1 MQSKS
6 HASFPTFFSSHS
18 HKTLVGR
25 GIYPELVSTGLYPP
39 HITLPL
45 PCDHFPYLQTPKC
58 QSRSKMHSSG
68 ESRLECSFR
77 NKHLREEK
85 KSKHFA
91 WGTGTIHT
99 PSLSTSRTQKFCR
112 RRFLQF
118 QCAEFPSLLPPQL
131 PGGCCKGVTSRL
143 PAHPNRPPTMVGVNS
158 VHPRHS
164 SC

>member
-25 GIYPELVSTGLYPP
+25 GIYPELVSTGLDPP

-45 PCDHFPYLQTPKC
+45 PREHFPYLQTPKC
-58 QSRSKMHSSG
+58 QSRSKMHGSG

-112 RRFLQF
+112 RRCCSSSVQNFHPFCPHSCLEDAARGSRAG
-118 QCAEFPSLLPPQL
+118 CLPTPTDPL
-131 PGGCCKGVTSRL
+131 PWWG
-143 PAHPNRPPTMVGVNS
+143 
-158 VHPRHS
+158 
-164 SC
+164 